1 MATQFLDLA
10 GLTHYDGKL
19 KEHAAGAIVI
29 DGRKVTLKSISGAE
43 LGNVTIPETVYT
55 LATST
60 TDGLMSSTHFNKV
73 EGVAEG
79 ATKVEASTTNG
90 QIKINGV
97 ETGVYTHST
106 GVELAAGM
114 YTISTDAE
122 GHVKTGAKI
131 TKADI
136 VGLGIPAQDTT
147 YEEVTQAKAGL
158 MSKEDKAK
166 LDDISEGATAVT
178 ASGTNGH
185 INIDGQDV
193 TVYTHFTGTAADSGL
208 YKVAVNGEGH
218 VTSVVAVSKADIVG
232 LGIPAQDTT
241 YALATADA
249 SGLMSSAH
257 YSKLEGIADGAQVN
271 VIEKV
276 SVNGTQL
283 PVNSKGVNIDLSDYA
298 LKSDIT
304 SVYRY
309 KGSVATYAELPA
321 DGLTVGD
328 VYNVETAD
336 AAHGVRAGD
345 NLAWNGTAWDN
356 LAGIFTMDSI
366 PTSDIDALFA

>member
-1 MATQFLDLA
+1 MATKFLDLA

-19 KEHAAGAIVI
+19 KEVAAGAIAI
-29 DGRKVTLKSISGAE
+29 DGRKVTLKSVSGSE

-55 LATST
+55 LATSIA
-60 TDGLMSSTHFNKV
+60 DGLMSSAHFNKV
-73 EGVAEG
+73 EGIAEG

-90 QIKINGV
+90 KIKINGV

-122 GHVKTGAKI
+122 GHVKTGAKV

-136 VGLGIPAQDTT
+136 TALGIPAQDTT
-147 YEEVTQAKAGL
+147 YEEATAVKAGL
-158 MSKEDKAK
+158 MSAADKSK

-193 TVYTHFTGTAADSGL
+193 VVYKHAAHTAAENGL
-208 YKVAVNGEGH
+208 YKVTVDGEGH
-218 VTSVVAVSKADIVG
+218 VSAVVAVAKSDIVG

-241 YALATADA
+241 YGLASADA
-249 SGLMSSAH
+249 DGLMSSAQFK
-257 YSKLEGIADGAQVN
+257 KLEGVAEGAQVN

-276 SVNGTQL
+276 SVNGSAL
-283 PVNSKGVNIDLSDYA
+283 PINSKGVNIDLSAYA

-321 DGLTVGD
+321 EGLTVGD

-336 AAHGVRAGD
+336 TAHGVRAGD
-345 NLAWNGTAWDN
+345 NLAWNGTDWDN

-366 PTSDIDALFA
+366 TTSDIDALFA